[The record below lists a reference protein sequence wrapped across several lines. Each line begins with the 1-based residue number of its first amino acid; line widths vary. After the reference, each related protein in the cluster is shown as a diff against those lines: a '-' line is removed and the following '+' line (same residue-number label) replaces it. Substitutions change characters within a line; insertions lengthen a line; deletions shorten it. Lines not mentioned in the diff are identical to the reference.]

1 MKLSALTWN
10 VEFELTDGPYSK
22 SDTQDYF
29 EYILKRHGEKAINPS
44 IRIYPSMKLLGS
56 TKSQITKDKKTENIP
71 YLEIIE
77 VVLIKY
83 NVILIIIG
91 INKI

>member
-1 MKLSALTWN
+1 M
-10 VEFELTDGPYSK
+10 DHIP
-22 SDTQDYF
+22 
-29 EYILKRHGEKAINPS
+29 
-44 IRIYPSMKLLGS
+44 
-56 TKSQITKDKKTENIP
+56 SQITKDKKTENIP